1 MNDYLNVIRNNY
13 ANFTGRA
20 RRREYWMFALINA
33 IVTFLLAG
41 LMATGGLNLFVPFDP
56 SNPPTVSVVGW
67 LFFAVY
73 TIYNLAVFLPS
84 LAVAVRRLHDTDK
97 SGWMFLLILIPFIG
111 SIILLVFF
119 VTDSKPGANRWGQN
133 PKGLQAPAKAF

>member
-20 RRREYWMFALINA
+20 RRREYWMFSLVNA
-33 IVTFLLAG
+33 AVLLVLAI
-41 LMATGGLNLFVPFDP
+41 LMAVGGLNIFMPIDP
-56 SNPPTVSVVGW
+56 YNPPTVSAIGW

-73 TIYNLAVFLPS
+73 MIYALGVFVPS

-97 SGWMFLLILIPFIG
+97 SGWMYLLVLIPFVG

-119 VTDSKPGANRWGQN
+119 ATEGKPGINKWGAN
-133 PKGLQAPAKAF
+133 PKGAALTPNLL